1 MGDKLDRVKFAK
13 VCEMMTS
20 PHDGERLSATA
31 RANDMLKAAGMTW
44 TEALKPVSPVPRA
57 EARQQRASNPYE
69 QYGATNEWMNKARE
83 AMRRPQSRKPQ
94 KYGGWAPKDFEYRD
108 LAKMLF
114 EHECLSELDDKHQDF
129 ISDMA
134 VNETRTFTE
143 AQRKYLDN
151 LAKQL
156 DRRLRTRQHTY

>member
-1 MGDKLDRVKFAK
+1 MADKLDRIKFAK

-20 PHDGERLSATA
+20 SHEGERSAATV
-31 RANDMLKAAGMTW
+31 RANAMLKAAGLTW
-44 TEALKPVSPVPRA
+44 TEALKPVDAKVQHFPAAPR
-57 EARQQRASNPYE
+57 ETYEDWMRRASENLRAGQRTQSP
-69 QYGATNEWMNKARE
+69 
-83 AMRRPQSRKPQ
+83 RRPK
-94 KYGGWAPKDFEYRD
+94 KYVAWSPKDFEYRD

-129 ISDMA
+129 IGDMA
-134 VNETRTFTE
+134 VNETRPFTE